1 MRGAVCGVLRPLFS
15 ARLCAVCLVF
25 QRELFS
31 ASISKANASTL
42 HHWETT
48 SAHASDRHAMRRH
61 RTLIAHHTIYY
72 PSYLPISVGSVV
84 SCRRTFV
91 AATSFTASSFPPGPT
106 NKTQGR
112 SDGATRSTPLTQA
125 SSRAEKRIEPA
136 APSKRMRTRVSDREC
151 DAPPGALGRG

>member
-1 MRGAVCGVLRPLFS
+1 MRGAVRRFEAPLFS

-72 PSYLPISVGSVV
+72 PILSPHLRRLGRLLPEDFCGGDELYGVVV
-84 SCRRTFV
+84 SART
-91 AATSFTASSFPPGPT
+91 
-106 NKTQGR
+106 
-112 SDGATRSTPLTQA
+112 D
-125 SSRAEKRIEPA
+125 E
-136 APSKRMRTRVSDREC
+136 
-151 DAPPGALGRG
+151 